1 MRKKLLSM
9 AILLTASSSLF
20 AAEMYDPNKNYSTK
34 EQVQFNGNI
43 FEAQWWVN
51 QNESPATITQNT
63 WESPWVFISTSEAI
77 TPEDVLPLPPPAE
90 VMPEI
95 EQVSQV
101 KYVQIMNK
109 MATQM
114 VQRVSE
120 LKKYAQD
127 PDFYFFKDGKKFIK
141 INDIDYEIDAEHG
154 TPIIP
159 LRNWADDSATRN
171 LFSFFD
177 QDWEFSMYE
186 GGAVVVN
193 KTWGNYD
200 WGNGCV
206 LEYLPNGHL
215 ESDYVLNEAF
225 TCMDG
230 SDKHEKPDATSI
242 APYKFGVDVAHSNMV
257 SIEQLGDKLIVAQSP
272 SAGDSPMV
280 GIYDTKANTTT
291 KILSISEAQPYKGL
305 DDLWLRKSSRPL

>member
-63 WESPWVFISTSEAI
+63 WESPWIFISASEAI

-101 KYVQIMNK
+101 KYVQIMNE
-109 MATQM
+109 MAAQM

-120 LKKYAQD
+120 LKKYAQN

-159 LRNWADDSATRN
+159 LRN
-171 LFSFFD
+171 
-177 QDWEFSMYE
+177 
-186 GGAVVVN
+186 
-193 KTWGNYD
+193 
-200 WGNGCV
+200 
-206 LEYLPNGHL
+206 
-215 ESDYVLNEAF
+215 
-225 TCMDG
+225 
-230 SDKHEKPDATSI
+230 
-242 APYKFGVDVAHSNMV
+242 
-257 SIEQLGDKLIVAQSP
+257 
-272 SAGDSPMV
+272 
-280 GIYDTKANTTT
+280 
-291 KILSISEAQPYKGL
+291 
-305 DDLWLRKSSRPL
+305 